1 MEKKKSL
8 GQHFLHNQHTL
19 QKIADGLGDIK
30 NSTVVEIGPGSG
42 NLTRYLI
49 DVKKLIAYELDD
61 RLISELKEKYPTADI
76 VHGSFL
82 DADLKQLHHDY
93 LLIGNIPY
101 FLTGLIMRKIFDVDN
116 YPKSMVLLV
125 QKEYAEKM
133 MGYPHPNFF
142 SNWVQVWGKISKL
155 FIVKKGEFSP
165 PPKVDSATIKID
177 FYEKPI
183 FDDPEKFAKF
193 LKIVFSRPRRTILN
207 NLKSSYAKFDENSV
221 KGIEKKRPHELSF
234 EQIKNMYTKYYY
246 N

>member
-1 MEKKKSL
+1 
-8 GQHFLHNQHTL
+8 
-19 QKIADGLGDIK
+19 
-30 NSTVVEIGPGSG
+30 
-42 NLTRYLI
+42 
-49 DVKKLIAYELDD
+49 
-61 RLISELKEKYPTADI
+61 
-76 VHGSFL
+76 
-82 DADLKQLHHDY
+82 
-93 LLIGNIPY
+93 
-101 FLTGLIMRKIFDVDN
+101 
-116 YPKSMVLLV
+116 
-125 QKEYAEKM
+125 